1 MMMMLIII
9 MLIIIIMLMIIIIM
23 LMIIIKIRGV
33 TTKKWIA
40 SKKEDKFYP
49 SKANAYSRHNLKS

>member
-1 MMMMLIII
+1 
-9 MLIIIIMLMIIIIM
+9 MLMIIIIM